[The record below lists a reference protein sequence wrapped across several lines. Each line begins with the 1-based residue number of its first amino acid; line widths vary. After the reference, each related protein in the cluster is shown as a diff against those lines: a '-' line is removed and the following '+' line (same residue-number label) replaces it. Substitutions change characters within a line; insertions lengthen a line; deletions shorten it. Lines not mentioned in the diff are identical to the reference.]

1 MNEAE
6 KRKGRGKGKKPAL
19 GMISLRIDK
28 DVLDFYK
35 THYKSN
41 VQKKLREVLTE
52 YVATL
57 KEKQSENI

>member
-1 MNEAE
+1 MNETE

-19 GMISLRIDK
+19 GMVSLRIDK
-28 DVLDFYK
+28 DVLDFYR

-41 VQKKLREVLTE
+41 VQKQLRAVLTE
-52 YVATL
+52 YVNQF

>member
-1 MNEAE
+1 MNELE

-19 GMISLRIDK
+19 GMISLRIDRE
-28 DVLDFYK
+28 VLEFYR

-52 YVATL
+52 YVNEINKVNFD
-57 KEKQSENI
+57 KE